1 MREREKKNER
11 KRIASPPRSASE
23 KKKCEESSTE
33 QESKR
38 SLSNLFSI
46 QMAFSPESKNPPA
59 ALLRRSRASAMARL
73 VLCGLVLVNLG
84 VFAGSRLAAW
94 SGKAGGG
101 GGEAAATKS
110 TLPRRALGSGASSS
124 TSSSRLAMLAK
135 LAATDAG
142 PKGVAARRELAHA
155 EPEIWASG
163 GENKSRRDISA
174 NVSR

>member
-1 MREREKKNER
+1 
-11 KRIASPPRSASE
+11 
-23 KKKCEESSTE
+23 
-33 QESKR
+33 
-38 SLSNLFSI
+38 
-46 QMAFSPESKNPPA
+46 MAFSPDSKNPPP
-59 ALLRRSRASAMARL
+59 LRRTRAGAMARL

-94 SGKAGGG
+94 SNKASGGG
-101 GGEAAATKS
+101 GGAGGASAAAKS
-110 TLPRRALGSGASSS
+110 STVPRRALGTSASPS
-124 TSSSRLAMLAK
+124 TSRLAALAR

-174 NVSR
+174 DVAR

>member
-1 MREREKKNER
+1 
-11 KRIASPPRSASE
+11 
-23 KKKCEESSTE
+23 
-33 QESKR
+33 
-38 SLSNLFSI
+38 
-46 QMAFSPESKNPPA
+46 MAFSPESKNPPA
-59 ALLRRSRASAMARL
+59 TLLRRSRASAMARL

-101 GGEAAATKS
+101 EVGAPATTKS
-110 TLPRRALGSGASSS
+110 ALPRRALGASSKPS
-124 TSSSRLAMLAK
+124 TSSSSTRLTMLAK
-135 LAATDAG
+135 LAATDGG

-174 NVSR
+174 DVSR

>member
-1 MREREKKNER
+1 
-11 KRIASPPRSASE
+11 
-23 KKKCEESSTE
+23 
-33 QESKR
+33 
-38 SLSNLFSI
+38 
-46 QMAFSPESKNPPA
+46 
-59 ALLRRSRASAMARL
+59 MARL

-101 GGEAAATKS
+101 EGATAASTTTKS
-110 TLPRRALGSGASSS
+110 ALPRRALRASSAKPSSS
-124 TSSSRLAMLAK
+124 TSRLAALAK
-135 LAATDAG
+135 LAATDGG

-174 NVSR
+174 EVAR

>member
-1 MREREKKNER
+1 
-11 KRIASPPRSASE
+11 
-23 KKKCEESSTE
+23 
-33 QESKR
+33 
-38 SLSNLFSI
+38 
-46 QMAFSPESKNPPA
+46 
-59 ALLRRSRASAMARL
+59 MARL

-84 VFAGSRLAAW
+84 VFAGSRLASW
-94 SGKAGGG
+94 SGKSGEEGG
-101 GGEAAATKS
+101 AAAAAAAAAKS
-110 TLPRRALGSGASSS
+110 TLPRRALGGASSS
-124 TSSSRLAMLAK
+124 SSKPSPSSSRLAALAK

>member
-1 MREREKKNER
+1 
-11 KRIASPPRSASE
+11 
-23 KKKCEESSTE
+23 
-33 QESKR
+33 
-38 SLSNLFSI
+38 
-46 QMAFSPESKNPPA
+46 MAFSPDSKSPPPT
-59 ALLRRSRASAMARL
+59 LRRTRASAMARL

-94 SGKAGGG
+94 SGK
-101 GGEAAATKS
+101 GEEGVASAASTKPRV
-110 TLPRRALGSGASSS
+110 PRRALGDASASSKSSS
-124 TSSSRLAMLAK
+124 TSRLIRLAE

-163 GENKSRRDISA
+163 GENKSRRDIST

>member
-1 MREREKKNER
+1 M
-11 KRIASPPRSASE
+11 AYSPDSKTPTTLPRR
-23 KKKCEESSTE
+23 T
-33 QESKR
+33 
-38 SLSNLFSI
+38 
-46 QMAFSPESKNPPA
+46 
-59 ALLRRSRASAMARL
+59 RASAMARL

-84 VFAGSRLAAW
+84 VFAGSRLASW
-94 SGKAGGG
+94 SGKS
-101 GGEAAATKS
+101 GEEGSAAATKS
-110 TLPRRALGSGASSS
+110 TVPRRALGGASPSKTSKSS
-124 TSSSRLAMLAK
+124 LRLAMLAK